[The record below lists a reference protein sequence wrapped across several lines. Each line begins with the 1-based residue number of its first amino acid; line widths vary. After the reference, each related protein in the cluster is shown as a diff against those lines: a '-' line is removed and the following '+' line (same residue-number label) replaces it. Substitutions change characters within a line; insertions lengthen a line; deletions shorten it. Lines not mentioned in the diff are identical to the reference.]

1 MNSKVIGIMLILGP
15 ILIMGV
21 WISGLVPDTGKI
33 SPSQSMTTILAE
45 KNQAEIGSMLQILG
59 VIAMFTGLYF
69 LARSLK
75 SDNVVSNQLAEIGGL
90 LLLLTV
96 PIWVV
101 FMGSW
106 ISAIDAAEKFGN
118 DVGATILASSTM
130 FEMGGMLLV
139 VGLFMLGISLTIL
152 KKYKGVI
159 GALFIIASVCAFTD
173 MIFDV
178 EALAIIGWMGMFL
191 MTLITGILTTLQKEN
206 QPEAA
211 GVKAE

>member
-21 WISGLVPDTGKI
+21 WISGLVPDTGEI

-45 KNQAEIGSMLQILG
+45 QNQAKIGSMLQILG

-90 LLLLTV
+90 LLLLIV

-101 FMGSW
+101 LMGSW
-106 ISAIDAAEKFGN
+106 VAAIEAAEKYGN
-118 DVGATILASSTM
+118 DVGTTILASSTM
-130 FEMGGMLLV
+130 FESGGMLLI

-159 GALFIIASVCAFTD
+159 GALFIIAPVFAFTD
-173 MIFDV
+173 VIFDI

-191 MTLITGILTTLQKEN
+191 TTLITGILTTLQKEK
-206 QPEAA
+206 QPEARIIN
-211 GVKAE
+211 